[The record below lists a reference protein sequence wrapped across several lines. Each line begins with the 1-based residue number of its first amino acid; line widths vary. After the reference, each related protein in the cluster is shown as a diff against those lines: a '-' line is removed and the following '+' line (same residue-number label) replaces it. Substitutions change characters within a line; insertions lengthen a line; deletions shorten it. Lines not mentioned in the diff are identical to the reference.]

1 MRNKSRLRAI
11 ALSALPPIV
20 AAALAIDIFLVD
32 TFTPLEGAV
41 AVLYVVVVLIAAN
54 ILGRRGI
61 LLVSAACVV
70 LAIAS
75 YVFAHALETSSASF
89 RLFVSIAAIVI
100 TTLLALR
107 MKSAQSALRRSE
119 AYLAEA
125 QRLSLTGSF
134 GWAIGGQ
141 ELYWS
146 EETYRILGY
155 EPGTI
160 PTVALV
166 MQRVHPDDLPLV
178 QGAIDSAKQGAR
190 DVDFVHRLRLPDG
203 AVKFIHVIARAI
215 GNPGKM
221 EYVGAVMDITAATQ
235 AEKALQ
241 DAQAELA
248 HVTRVT
254 TLGELAASIAH
265 EVNQPLTAITTN
277 GAAGLQWLR
286 RQPPVLDEVR
296 TSMEAMIS
304 DARRASDVIARI
316 RALSRKTAPEM
327 GPLDINH
334 VVGDAVALI
343 RRQADNERV
352 AIRLDLTPGM
362 RLVHGDR
369 IQLQQV
375 IINLAINGIQAM
387 AATADHARE
396 LLIRTRRSEAGEA
409 VVSVQD
415 AGAGIEPDR
424 LDRLFSPFYTTKP
437 DGLGMGLSICRSIV
451 EAHGGR
457 IWASRNSGPGMT
469 FQFSLSANE

>member
-75 YVFAHALETSSASF
+75 YVFAHGLETSSASF

-215 GNPGKM
+215 GNPGKI

-241 DAQAELA
+241 SEPMLRISRSCLINMNHLREVSRTPRGDFILVLNGGRT
-248 HVTRVT
+248 VTSSEGYR
-254 TLGELAASIAH
+254 E
-265 EVNQPLTAITTN
+265 
-277 GAAGLQWLR
+277 
-286 RQPPVLDEVR
+286 PV
-296 TSMEAMIS
+296 
-304 DARRASDVIARI
+304 RAY
-316 RALSRKTAPEM
+316 LSRLK
-327 GPLDINH
+327 
-334 VVGDAVALI
+334 VG
-343 RRQADNERV
+343 AD
-352 AIRLDLTPGM
+352 
-362 RLVHGDR
+362 
-369 IQLQQV
+369 
-375 IINLAINGIQAM
+375 
-387 AATADHARE
+387 
-396 LLIRTRRSEAGEA
+396 
-409 VVSVQD
+409 
-415 AGAGIEPDR
+415 
-424 LDRLFSPFYTTKP
+424 
-437 DGLGMGLSICRSIV
+437 DGVG
-451 EAHGGR
+451 
-457 IWASRNSGPGMT
+457 
-469 FQFSLSANE
+469 